1 MLLLA
6 ASVTNGESVA
16 QSQSSTGADETADPG
31 FVEVVDVD
39 VVNVDVWVTDADG
52 KPVNGLDR
60 DDFEVLQDGEPVQV
74 TNFYAVESGAPAGLE
89 AAAAE
94 PATVDV
100 AQVALQAS
108 EPVLAPEH
116 RLWVIV
122 FVDNL
127 NIDPTER
134 NRVLP
139 ALDRFLLRVLDEG
152 GQAMVVSYDRFL
164 EVRQPFTD
172 QPGLLADTVRALK
185 DDAGLRAIRRREQME
200 VLRMIDDADSVNQ
213 AMPHAVRYA
222 EELRNEVDFTVDA
235 LERLLESL
243 AGLPGRKALVHVSS
257 GVSMAAGEE
266 MFHVIADRF
275 GVTQPYSEIPRH
287 DVSRRFE
294 AVARQANAHR
304 VAFYTLDAGGLR
316 GIEFGSAEY
325 GGFVNMGIRRTLDS
339 VVPENLQAPL
349 RLLADETGGR
359 AIVNRNDV
367 MPALDEVVQDLGS
380 FYSLGIT
387 SPDNDNARYHQ
398 IKVRLRNPQR
408 GVRLRYR
415 GGYRTKSRQTR
426 IEESLRSA
434 LLYNHQS
441 NPLRV
446 EVAWGEQEPHGDE
459 DLYLLPIRLSVPLSG
474 VALLPTGEAKYEA
487 RMRLFVAAADER
499 GDLSEIDDVPFGV
512 RVAEEHAEAAAGES
526 LLHQHK
532 LLLPEGPQRVGIAV
546 LDELGG
552 RYSVVTAI
560 IQIGAQPAGPSG
572 RGGGSASSG

>member
-1 MLLLA
+1 MSPHRRIVSRSVPLSLLVPAIFLA
-6 ASVTNGESVA
+6 PLLA
-16 QSQSSTGADETADPG
+16 QSQQQEESTSAEQA
-31 FVEVVDVD
+31 FVEIVDVD
-39 VVNVDVWVTDADG
+39 VVNVDVWVTDAEG
-52 KPVNGLDR
+52 KPVNGLKR
-60 DDFEVLQDGEPVQV
+60 EDFEVLQDGEPVQV
-74 TNFYAVESGAPAGLE
+74 TNFYAVESGAPVSPDTSVTEPAV
-89 AAAAE
+89 AAAE
-94 PATVDV
+94 TILPA
-100 AQVALQAS
+100 AKPALSPKHQ
-108 EPVLAPEH
+108 
-116 RLWVIV
+116 LWVIV

-139 ALDRFLLRVLDEG
+139 ELDRFLLRVLDEG
-152 GQAMVVSYDRFL
+152 GQAMLVTYDRFL
-164 EVRQPFTD
+164 EVQQPFTD
-172 QPGLLADTVRALK
+172 QPGLMADAVRGLK

-200 VLRMIDDADSVNQ
+200 VLRLIDDADSVNQ

-235 LERLLESL
+235 LGRLLDSL

-316 GIEFGSAEY
+316 GVEFGSAEY
-325 GGFVNMGIRRTLDS
+325 GGFVNMDIRRTLDS

-349 RLLADETGGR
+349 RLLAGETGGR

-367 MPALDEVVQDLGS
+367 MPALEEVVQDLGS

-387 SPDNDNARYHQ
+387 SPDSDSARYH
-398 IKVRLRNPQR
+398 KLRVRLREPQR
-408 GVRLRYR
+408 GVQLRHR

-426 IEESLRSA
+426 IEETLRSA
-434 LLYNHQS
+434 LLYSHQS
-441 NPLRV
+441 NPLDV
-446 EVAWGEQEPHGDE
+446 EVAWGDQQPHGQD
-459 DLYLLPIRLSVPLSG
+459 DLYLQPIRLSVPLSG
-474 VALLPTGEAKYEA
+474 VALLPTGEGQHEA

-512 RVAEEHAEAAAGES
+512 RVAEEYAEAAAGES

-532 LLLPEGPQRVGIAV
+532 LLLPVGRQRVGIAV

-552 RYSVVTAI
+552 RYSVLTGIVEV
-560 IQIGAQPAGPSG
+560 
-572 RGGGSASSG
+572 GGGEE